1 MTLAEFKK
9 EYRWNSMY
17 VIDTYEKF
25 GLYGVIGLFFMIIWH
40 EDIILM
46 LISFIVLV
54 VPGVSVVYYLRSRLK
69 LIRWDN
75 GLSQKQNVEL
85 LRKVALKLKGDGF
98 VPRYKNEV
106 LQHENYLNLCYKWTR
121 WKGHQIRLFADEG
134 YILLNGHRENSFLES
149 YLNYRSASRFQK
161 EILQFLKDS
170 VNNKETF
177 PDE

>member
-9 EYRWNSMY
+9 EYRWSSMY